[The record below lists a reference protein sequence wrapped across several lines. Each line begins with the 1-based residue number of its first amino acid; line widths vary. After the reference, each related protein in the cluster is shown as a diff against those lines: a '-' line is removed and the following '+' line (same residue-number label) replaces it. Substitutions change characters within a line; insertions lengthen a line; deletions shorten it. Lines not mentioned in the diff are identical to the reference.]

1 MASDALMGNA
11 LLAGAIVLAG
21 GAIGAGIGDGL
32 AGSSFNYGFGAYTD
46 LEWIEAAAANIQR
59 AMDGGQFD
67 YEVRPRE
74 RGGYMVARL
83 RKDGT
88 FDSWVEE

>member
-1 MASDALMGNA
+1 MSRAFVTEGGSMPQVFASQESAE
-11 LLAGAIVLAG
+11 
-21 GAIGAGIGDGL
+21 
-32 AGSSFNYGFGAYTD
+32 S
-46 LEWIEAAAANIQR
+46 AAEVQR
-59 AMDGGQFD
+59 AMDGRSFD
-67 YEVRPRE
+67 FEVRPRD

>member
-1 MASDALMGNA
+1 MSRAFVSEGGSVPQVYASAESA
-11 LLAGAIVLAG
+11 E
-21 GAIGAGIGDGL
+21 
-32 AGSSFNYGFGAYTD
+32 S
-46 LEWIEAAAANIQR
+46 AANIQR
-59 AMDGGQFD
+59 AMDGHQFD

-83 RKDGT
+83 NKNGE

>member
-1 MASDALMGNA
+1 MSRAFVTEGGSMPQVFAS
-11 LLAGAIVLAG
+11 
-21 GAIGAGIGDGL
+21 
-32 AGSSFNYGFGAYTD
+32 
-46 LEWIEAAAANIQR
+46 LESAESAAEVQR
-59 AMDGGQFD
+59 AMDGRTFD
-67 YEVRPRE
+67 FEVRSRD

>member
-1 MASDALMGNA
+1 MSRAFVSEGNSAPQIFASAESA
-11 LLAGAIVLAG
+11 E
-21 GAIGAGIGDGL
+21 
-32 AGSSFNYGFGAYTD
+32 S
-46 LEWIEAAAANIQR
+46 AANLQR
-59 AMDGGQFD
+59 AMDGKQFD

-83 RKDGT
+83 TKSGE

>member
-1 MASDALMGNA
+1 MSRAFVSEGGSVPQVYASAESA
-11 LLAGAIVLAG
+11 Q
-21 GAIGAGIGDGL
+21 
-32 AGSSFNYGFGAYTD
+32 S
-46 LEWIEAAAANIQR
+46 AANIQR
-59 AMDGGQFD
+59 AMDGHQFD

-83 RKDGT
+83 RKNGE